1 MGVPL
6 VYLTCY
12 SQFFGQCIQGT
23 KMSSGKNILVV
34 RPKNLTKSI
43 MIECLLVYVLID
55 MLDDMYLSILTRMT
69 KLLANMPTNLAC
81 LL

>member
-1 MGVPL
+1 
-6 VYLTCY
+6 
-12 SQFFGQCIQGT
+12 
-23 KMSSGKNILVV
+23 MSSGKNILVV

-55 MLDDMYLSILTRMT
+55 MLDDMYLSILTGMT

>member
-1 MGVPL
+1 
-6 VYLTCY
+6 
-12 SQFFGQCIQGT
+12 
-23 KMSSGKNILVV
+23 MSSGKNILVV